1 MQISTIGKEK
11 KICQNNPELTQIL
24 EFADK
29 DIKAVIIT
37 IIHMFKMLE
46 KKLWIVKEVK
56 DIRKMQIELLEMKT
70 MSEVKN
76 ILGRTNVSSDITEEK
91 SNESE
96 DIGIETILN
105 ET

>member
-1 MQISTIGKEK
+1 
-11 KICQNNPELTQIL
+11 
-24 EFADK
+24 
-29 DIKAVIIT
+29 
-37 IIHMFKMLE
+37 MFKMLE

-56 DIRKMQIELLEMKT
+56 DMKKMQMERLEIKT

-76 ILGRTNVSSDITEEK
+76 TLGRTNVSSDITEEK
-91 SNESE
+91 PNESE

>member
-1 MQISTIGKEK
+1 
-11 KICQNNPELTQIL
+11 
-24 EFADK
+24 
-29 DIKAVIIT
+29 
-37 IIHMFKMLE
+37 MFKMLE

-56 DIRKMQIELLEMKT
+56 DMKKMQMERLEIKT

-76 ILGRTNVSSDITEEK
+76 TLGRTNVSSDITDEK
-91 SNESE
+91 TNESE

>member
-1 MQISTIGKEK
+1 MS
-11 KICQNNPELTQIL
+11 
-24 EFADK
+24 
-29 DIKAVIIT
+29 
-37 IIHMFKMLE
+37 KMLE

-56 DIRKMQIELLEMKT
+56 DMKKMQMERLEIKT

-76 ILGRTNVSSDITEEK
+76 TLGRTNVSSDITEEK
-91 SNESE
+91 TNESE

>member
-1 MQISTIGKEK
+1 
-11 KICQNNPELTQIL
+11 
-24 EFADK
+24 
-29 DIKAVIIT
+29 
-37 IIHMFKMLE
+37 MFKMLE

-56 DIRKMQIELLEMKT
+56 DMKKMQMERLEIKT

-76 ILGRTNVSSDITEEK
+76 TLGRTNVSSDITEEK
-91 SNESE
+91 TNESE